1 MALTAA
7 GFIATA
13 VEAAEAVSGAHR
25 RHAFE
30 QAVRHFEQLLATVP
44 DHAAG
49 DFADADIEH
58 IRTLAEAV
66 IELVEQRASEE
77 EDRPKTAQELV
88 GAVYAI
94 RSRLEQIDI
103 WRRHF
108 RTTH

>member
-1 MALTAA
+1 MAPTAA

-13 VEAAEAVSGAHR
+13 VEAAEAVSGAQR

-30 QAVRHFEQLLATVP
+30 QAVRHFEALLATVP
-44 DHAAG
+44 DYAAG
-49 DFADADIEH
+49 DFADADIVH

-77 EDRPKTAQELV
+77 EDRPKTAQQLV
-88 GAVYAI
+88 SAVYAI
-94 RSRLEQIDI
+94 RSRLEEIDI

-108 RTTH
+108 GTTH

>member
-1 MALTAA
+1 MTPTAA
-7 GFIATA
+7 GFIAA
-13 VEAAEAVSGAHR
+13 AIEAAEAVSDAQH

-30 QAVRHFEQLLATVP
+30 QAVRHFEDLLATVP

-49 DFADADIEH
+49 DFTDADIVH

-66 IELVEQRASEE
+66 IEIVEQRATEE
-77 EDRPKTAQELV
+77 EDRPKTAQQLV
-88 GAVYAI
+88 SAVYAI

-103 WRRHF
+103 WTRHF